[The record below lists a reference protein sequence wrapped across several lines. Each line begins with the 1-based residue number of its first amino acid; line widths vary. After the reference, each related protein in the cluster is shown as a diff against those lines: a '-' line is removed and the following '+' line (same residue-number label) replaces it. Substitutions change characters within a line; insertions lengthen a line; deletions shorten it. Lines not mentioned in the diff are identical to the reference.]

1 MRGSSF
7 SCCQAFS
14 VYAPYPQLCFVFV
27 IPIDYFILSNPD
39 IFPQNTCILGLVSIF
54 SACVERIFR
63 LPRTEATR
71 AFFRYDAVTF
81 LFYFRSTGQSPTW
94 CGYIFNMPSLLQALL
109 FLALVSLVL
118 AAPYP
123 GQIQKRSF
131 KVERIPNPHFK
142 RAEGHK
148 RAAGAGTRA
157 LIKTYRKY
165 GRPLPAALAAITANA
180 GAGST
185 TGSAASEIESEI
197 SQLLGGADKAGKGK
211 GHGHKSAASQAV
223 SAATASASTG
233 AAPSSTATTGT
244 AAASNTTAGA
254 GLVVNNPTS
263 GDTEYLAAIT
273 VGGQSMVMDFDSG
286 SSDLWVFNTGMP
298 SDQQTGH
305 TVFDP
310 SKSSTF
316 QTLTGSTFSISYG
329 DGSGAAGTV
338 GTDDVSIGGAT
349 VTGQAVEL
357 ATAVSQTFVTDT
369 ASNGLVGLAFSK
381 LNTVQPAQQKTFFE
395 NAVSTL
401 PEPVFTADLQ
411 HAAPG
416 AYEFGAIDSTKF
428 TGELS
433 WAAINTTSGFWQFS
447 SQSFSVSTGSGTTSV
462 PGGQAIADTG
472 TTLML
477 ADQSVVDA
485 YYSQVDGATED
496 ASAGGVTFPCSATLP
511 DLSVDIGGSFQ
522 ATVLGSDINFAPVDA
537 TATTCFGGLQ
547 AITEQ
552 PQIYGDIM
560 FKSQFVVFNLGN
572 NSIAMAPHA

>member
-1 MRGSSF
+1 
-7 SCCQAFS
+7 
-14 VYAPYPQLCFVFV
+14 
-27 IPIDYFILSNPD
+27 
-39 IFPQNTCILGLVSIF
+39 
-54 SACVERIFR
+54 
-63 LPRTEATR
+63 
-71 AFFRYDAVTF
+71 
-81 LFYFRSTGQSPTW
+81 
-94 CGYIFNMPSLLQALL
+94 MPSLLQALL
-109 FLALVSLVL
+109 LLLALVSFVL

-123 GQIQKRSF
+123 EQIQKRSF
-131 KVERIPNPHFK
+131 KVERVPNPHFK

-148 RAAGAGTRA
+148 RAPGAGTRA

-165 GRPLPAALAAITANA
+165 GRPLPEALAAITANA
-180 GAGST
+180 GAGSNA
-185 TGSAASEIESEI
+185 GSAADSVASEIEGELA
-197 SQLLGGADKAGKGK
+197 QLLGGGDKAGKGK
-211 GHGHKSAASQAV
+211 GHGHNPTTSQAV
-223 SAATASASTG
+223 PAPTESTPTG
-233 AAPSSTATTGT
+233 AAPSSTAATGT
-244 AAASNTTAGA
+244 AAASNATAAASNTTGGV

-263 GDTEYLAAIT
+263 GDTEYLSAVTI
-273 VGGQSMVMDFDSG
+273 GGQTLVMDFDTG
-286 SSDLWVFNTGMP
+286 SSDLWVFNTELAANE
-298 SDQQTGH
+298 QTGH
-305 TVFDP
+305 TIFDP

-329 DGSGAAGTV
+329 DGSGAAGNV
-338 GTDDVSIGGAT
+338 GTDTVNIGGAS

-357 ATAVSQTFVTDT
+357 ATAVSASFVQDT

-428 TGELS
+428 TGALN

-447 SQSFSVSTGSGTTSV
+447 SQTFSVSTGGGTTTV
-462 PGGQAIADTG
+462 AGGQAIADTG

-485 YYSQVDGATED
+485 YYSQVQGAAND
-496 ASAGGVTFPCSATLP
+496 ASVGGVTFPCSATLP

-522 ATVLGSDINFAPVDA
+522 ATVLGSDINFAPVDQGS
-537 TATTCFGGLQ
+537 TTCFGGLQ
-547 AITEQ
+547 VTTAQ